1 MKDSARYA
9 KVIAWSEEDQ
19 CYIGYAPGLIFGGCC
34 HGLDEKSVFAEL
46 CDIVDE
52 VIETDNVE
60 GMELPSP
67 TAGYHYPGDSLR
79 KAIMAIEPDIAQVR

>member
-1 MKDSARYA
+1 MKESARYA

-34 HGLDEKSVFAEL
+34 HGLDEKSVFVEL

-52 VIETDNVE
+52 VIEADKAD

-79 KAIMAIEPDIAQVR
+79 EAIMAIEPDTAPV